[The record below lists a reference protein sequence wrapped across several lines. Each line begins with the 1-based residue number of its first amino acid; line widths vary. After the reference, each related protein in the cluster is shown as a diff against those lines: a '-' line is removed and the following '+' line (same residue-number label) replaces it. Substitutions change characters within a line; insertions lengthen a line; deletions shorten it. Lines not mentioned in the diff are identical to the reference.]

1 MKKLITIIIVLSSL
15 QASSQIGLISTII
28 NLIPKSRATQIATTL
43 NQGQPVTIQVAEIFE
58 RIKDRPRK
66 EKRINRKRLK
76 KIKIKELK

>member
-28 NLIPKSRATQIATTL
+28 NLIPKGRATQIATTL

-66 EKRINRKRLK
+66 EKRKYKRKNK
-76 KIKIKELK
+76 K

>member
-15 QASSQIGLISTII
+15 QASSQIGFITTLIKM
-28 NLIPKSRATQIATTL
+28 IPKSRATQIASTL

-66 EKRINRKRLK
+66 EKRKYKRKNK
-76 KIKIKELK
+76 K